1 MKITIELENKASIEK
16 EEKEEIKVILQYNTD
31 KINDF
36 ISYIKEYEVL
46 MNKVIVSDENMLVDI
61 NCNDIIMFYSDKKN
75 NYCKTKEK
83 EYKVK
88 NKLYEIEKNNMNYI
102 RISKSCII
110 NIKKVEAFDLS
121 ESNKIIVKMV
131 DGTEEYIA
139 RRRIKDI
146 MSYLDER
153 RI

>member
-1 MKITIELENKASIEK
+1 MKVAIKLEKTIDIKDED
-16 EEKEEIKVILQYNTD
+16 IKVVLKYNVAQ
-31 KINDF
+31 ISEF
-36 ISYIKEYEVL
+36 VSYIKEYE
-46 MNKVIVSDENMLVDI
+46 NYKSKVIVGDENLLI
-61 NCNDIIMFYSDKKN
+61 NLDSNDIIMFYSDKKN

-83 EYKVK
+83 EYKIK
-88 NKLYEIEKNNMNYI
+88 NKLYEIEKSNINYI

-110 NIKKVEAFDLS
+110 NLEKVEAFDLK
-121 ESNKIIVKMV
+121 ESNKIIVRMI

-139 RRRIKDI
+139 RRIKDI